1 MMEGVE
7 GPRELAVCLRRARGR
22 STLCQGARESVP
34 GRHAADG
41 RARGGV
47 WPRGRGPIGVRG
59 ARYGSGPS
67 IGRAGSGR
75 ARRPPSPMPRHA
87 PRRMRGP
94 GGGFPVGRRQGR
106 KKLTPP
112 ERPRIYPGRPGI
124 THCHSRKNAL
134 PTSLRARDVARPL
147 ALPPKL
153 FPNDPHSCE
162 YATKEGDG
170 APLQGRCS
178 ANVHLSEGPGR
189 HRSCCYVHARLWRIW
204 SPACEQLSRRLAS
217 QFGWVRPVRCA
228 QGAAGEGEGC

>member
-1 MMEGVE
+1 MVE
-7 GPRELAVCLRRARGR
+7 GACELAVCLRRARGR
-22 STLCQGARESVP
+22 SVRLCQGARESVP

-59 ARYGSGPS
+59 ARYSRGPS

-87 PRRMRGP
+87 PRRMRGLEAGLP
-94 GGGFPVGRRQGR
+94 SERRRRR
-106 KKLTPP
+106 KKWTPP
-112 ERPRIYPGRPGI
+112 KGPRIDPGATGYNPLSFKKKARV
-124 THCHSRKNAL
+124 A
-134 PTSLRARDVARPL
+134 SLRAGDVVRPL
-147 ALPPKL
+147 ALPSKL

-162 YATKEGDG
+162 YATKEGDR

-189 HRSCCYVHARLWRIW
+189 HRSCCYVHTRLWRIW
-204 SPACEQLSRRLAS
+204 SPACEELSRRLPS
-217 QFGWVRPVRCA
+217 QSWMGSTHPVR
-228 QGAAGEGEGC
+228 GAAREGEGC